1 MRREPKPTVLVVDD
15 DASTCRALQ
24 RLLLL
29 LDFDVRVF
37 DSAKA
42 CLAGGHPTSD
52 TCALVDVYMPRMSGP
67 ELCEKLAESAHPV
80 PTILMSG
87 RDDAQ
92 TKRLMRQAKAV
103 AFVFKP
109 FDEKTLLRA
118 VQKALRS
125 SLK

>member
-29 LDFDVRVF
+29 LDFNVKVF

-67 ELCEKLAESAHPV
+67 ELCEKLAESSHPI

-87 RDDAQ
+87 RDDMP
-92 TKRLMRQAKAV
+92 TRRLMREAKAV
-103 AFVFKP
+103 ATVFKP

-118 VQKALRS
+118 IQKALCS